1 MKNKSR
7 KLFGL
12 LLKSFYNM
20 KLLLERW
27 NKYLNEDLNTATRLS
42 VFDFDETL
50 AFSEGKI
57 DILDQTGNIVD
68 TISIKDHDK
77 WEDDERIKSGELK
90 FEFSDLDVITNPT
103 EIVAVTDIM
112 RDRTADGSTQVM
124 VVTARTSRTS
134 DDIHRYLDAI
144 GVPTDDLYVKGMG
157 DEGLGRGKGG
167 FIFSVLEEFPDIR
180 EVEFYDDSQKN
191 ITDVN
196 TAKAQALE
204 QEMVD
209 VFDVYLVIDGVPQK
223 A

>member
-1 MKNKSR
+1 
-7 KLFGL
+7 
-12 LLKSFYNM
+12 M

-50 AFSEGKI
+50 AFTEAEI
-57 DILDQTGNIVD
+57 DILDQEGNVID
-68 TISIKDHDK
+68 TTTNQEEYDK

-90 FEFSDLDVITNPT
+90 FDYSELDVITNPT

-112 RDRTADGSTQVM
+112 RDRSADSDTQVM
-124 VVTARTSRTS
+124 IVTARSSRTS
-134 DDIHRYLDAI
+134 DDIHRYIDAI
-144 GVPTDDLYVKGMG
+144 NIPTDDLYVKAMG
-157 DEGLGRGKGG
+157 DEGLGRGKVG
-167 FIFSVLEEFPDIR
+167 FIFSILEEFPDIR

-209 VFDVYLVIDGVPQK
+209 VFDVSL
-223 A
+223 

>member
-1 MKNKSR
+1 
-7 KLFGL
+7 
-12 LLKSFYNM
+12 M

-180 EVEFYDDSQKN
+180 QVEFYDDSPKN

-196 TAKAQALE
+196 AAKAQALE
-204 QEMVD
+204 QGMVD
-209 VFDVYLVIDGVPQK
+209 VFDVYLVVGGVPNK
-223 A
+223 V

>member
-1 MKNKSR
+1 V
-7 KLFGL
+7 
-12 LLKSFYNM
+12 

-42 VFDFDETL
+42 VFDFDETI
-50 AFSEGKI
+50 AFSEANM
-57 DILDQTGNIVD
+57 DILDQEGNIVH
-68 TISIKDHDK
+68 TISTKEYDK
-77 WEDDERIKSGELK
+77 WEDNERIKSGEL
-90 FEFSDLDVITNPT
+90 EFDYSELDVITNPT

-112 RDRTADGSTQVM
+112 RNRTADGSTQVM

-144 GVPTDDLYVKGMG
+144 GIPTDDLYIKGMG

-167 FIFSVLEEFPDIR
+167 FIFSILEEFPDIR
-180 EVEFYDDSQKN
+180 KVEFYDDSPKN

-196 TAKAQALE
+196 AAKAQALE
-204 QEMVD
+204 KEMVD
-209 VFDVYLVIDGVPQK
+209 VFDVYLVVGGVPQE

>member
-1 MKNKSR
+1 
-7 KLFGL
+7 
-12 LLKSFYNM
+12 M

-42 VFDFDETL
+42 VFDFDETI
-50 AFSEGKI
+50 AFSEANM
-57 DILDQTGNIVD
+57 DILDQEGNIVH
-68 TISIKDHDK
+68 TISTKEYDK
-77 WEDDERIKSGELK
+77 WEDNERIKSGEL
-90 FEFSDLDVITNPT
+90 EFDYSELDVITNPT

-112 RDRTADGSTQVM
+112 RNRTADGSTQVM

-144 GVPTDDLYVKGMG
+144 GVPTDDLYIKGMG

-167 FIFSVLEEFPDIR
+167 FIFSILEEFPDIR
-180 EVEFYDDSQKN
+180 KVEFYDDSPKN

-196 TAKAQALE
+196 AAKAQALE
-204 QEMVD
+204 KEMVD
-209 VFDVYLVIDGVPQK
+209 VFDVYLVVGGVPQE

>member
-1 MKNKSR
+1 
-7 KLFGL
+7 
-12 LLKSFYNM
+12 M

-90 FEFSDLDVITNPT
+90 FDYSELDVITNPT

-167 FIFSVLEEFPDIR
+167 FIFSILEEFPDIR
-180 EVEFYDDSQKN
+180 KVEFYDDSPKN

-196 TAKAQALE
+196 IAKAQALE
-204 QEMVD
+204 QGMVD
-209 VFDVYLVIDGVPQK
+209 VFDVYLVVDGVPQK

>member
-1 MKNKSR
+1 
-7 KLFGL
+7 
-12 LLKSFYNM
+12 M

-27 NKYLNEDLNTATRLS
+27 NKFLNEDLNTATRLS

-57 DILDQTGNIVD
+57 DILDQAGNIVH

-103 EIVAVTDIM
+103 EITDITKLL
-112 RDRTADGSTQVM
+112 RDATNDPYTQVM
-124 VVTARTSRTS
+124 IVTARTSKTE
-134 DDIHRYLDAI
+134 DDIHRYLAAI
-144 GVPTDDLYVKGMG
+144 DIPTDDLYIKGMG

-191 ITDVN
+191 IADVN
-196 TAKAQALE
+196 AVKAQALE

-209 VFDVYLVIDGVPQK
+209 AFHVYLVVDGVPQE

>member
-1 MKNKSR
+1 
-7 KLFGL
+7 
-12 LLKSFYNM
+12 M

-42 VFDFDETL
+42 VFEFDETL

-103 EIVAVTDIM
+103 EIIAITDIM
-112 RDRTADGSTQVM
+112 RDRSADSSTQVM

-144 GVPTDDLYVKGMG
+144 NIPTDDLYVKGMG

-180 EVEFYDDSQKN
+180 QVEFYDDSPKN

-204 QEMVD
+204 QGMVD
-209 VFDVYLVIDGVPQK
+209 VFDVYLVVDGVPQK

>member
-1 MKNKSR
+1 
-7 KLFGL
+7 
-12 LLKSFYNM
+12 M

-103 EIVAVTDIM
+103 EIIAITDIM

-144 GVPTDDLYVKGMG
+144 NVPTNDLYIKGMG

-180 EVEFYDDSQKN
+180 QVEFYDDSPKN

-204 QEMVD
+204 QGMVD
-209 VFDVYLVIDGVPQK
+209 VFDVYLVVDGVPQK

>member
-1 MKNKSR
+1 
-7 KLFGL
+7 
-12 LLKSFYNM
+12 M

-90 FEFSDLDVITNPT
+90 FDYSELDVITNPT

-180 EVEFYDDSQKN
+180 QVEFYDDSPKN

-196 TAKAQALE
+196 AAKAQALE
-204 QEMVD
+204 QGMVD
-209 VFDVYLVIDGVPQK
+209 VFDVYLVVDGVPQR

>member
-1 MKNKSR
+1 
-7 KLFGL
+7 
-12 LLKSFYNM
+12 M

-50 AFSEGKI
+50 AFTEAEI
-57 DILDQTGNIVD
+57 DILDQEGNVVNR
-68 TISIKDHDK
+68 TTNQEEYDK

-90 FEFSDLDVITNPT
+90 FDYSELDVITNPT

-112 RDRTADGSTQVM
+112 RDRAADGSTQVM

-144 GVPTDDLYVKGMG
+144 NIPTDDLYVKGMG

-167 FIFSVLEEFPDIR
+167 FIFSILEEFPDIR
-180 EVEFYDDSQKN
+180 QVEFYDDSQKN

-196 TAKAQALE
+196 AAKAQALE
-204 QEMVD
+204 QGMVD
-209 VFDVYLVIDGVPQK
+209 VFDVYLVVGGVPNK
-223 A
+223 V

>member
-1 MKNKSR
+1 
-7 KLFGL
+7 
-12 LLKSFYNM
+12 M

-42 VFDFDETL
+42 VFDFDETI
-50 AFSEGKI
+50 AFTEANM
-57 DILDQTGNIVD
+57 DILDQEGNIVH
-68 TISIKDHDK
+68 TISTKEYDK
-77 WEDDERIKSGELK
+77 WEDDERIKSGEL
-90 FEFSDLDVITNPT
+90 EFDYSELDVITNPA

-112 RDRTADGSTQVM
+112 RDRAADGSTQVM

-144 GVPTDDLYVKGMG
+144 GVPTNDLYVKGMG

-180 EVEFYDDSQKN
+180 QVEFYDDSPKN

-196 TAKAQALE
+196 AAKAQALE
-204 QEMVD
+204 QGMVD
-209 VFDVYLVIDGVPQK
+209 VFDVYLVVGGVPQR

>member
-1 MKNKSR
+1 
-7 KLFGL
+7 
-12 LLKSFYNM
+12 M

-90 FEFSDLDVITNPT
+90 FDYSELDVITNPT

-144 GVPTDDLYVKGMG
+144 GVPTDDLYIKGMG

-180 EVEFYDDSQKN
+180 KVEFYDDSPKN

-204 QEMVD
+204 QGMVD
-209 VFDVYLVIDGVPQK
+209 VFDVYLVVDGVPQK

>member
-1 MKNKSR
+1 
-7 KLFGL
+7 
-12 LLKSFYNM
+12 M

-27 NKYLNEDLNTATRLS
+27 NKFLNEDLNTATRLS

-90 FEFSDLDVITNPT
+90 FDYSELDVITNPT

-112 RDRTADGSTQVM
+112 RDRTADSNTQVM

-144 GVPTDDLYVKGMG
+144 NVPTNDLYVKGMG

-180 EVEFYDDSQKN
+180 QVEFYDDSPKN
-191 ITDVN
+191 IIDVN
-196 TAKAQALE
+196 AAKAQALE
-204 QEMVD
+204 QGMVD
-209 VFDVYLVIDGVPQK
+209 VFDVYLVVDGVPQK

>member
-1 MKNKSR
+1 
-7 KLFGL
+7 
-12 LLKSFYNM
+12 M

-112 RDRTADGSTQVM
+112 RDRTADRTTQVM

-180 EVEFYDDSQKN
+180 QVEFYDDSPKN

-196 TAKAQALE
+196 AAKAQALE
-204 QEMVD
+204 QGMVD
-209 VFDVYLVIDGVPQK
+209 VFDVYLVVDGVPQK

>member
-1 MKNKSR
+1 
-7 KLFGL
+7 
-12 LLKSFYNM
+12 M

-57 DILDQTGNIVD
+57 DIIDQEGSVVQ
-68 TISIKDHDK
+68 TITTQEEYDE
-77 WEDDERIKSGELK
+77 WEDAPEIQSGELK
-90 FEFSDLDVITNPT
+90 FDYSDLDNITNPT
-103 EIVAVTDIM
+103 EITGITKLL
-112 RDRTADGSTQVM
+112 RDATSDPYTQVM
-124 VVTARTSRTS
+124 IVTARSSRTE

-144 GVPTDDLYVKGMG
+144 DVPTDDLYIKGMG

-167 FIFSVLEEFPDIR
+167 FIFSILEEFPAIKQ
-180 EVEFYDDSQKN
+180 VEFYDDSPKN

-196 TAKAQALE
+196 AAKAQALE
-204 QEMVD
+204 QGMVD
-209 VFDVYLVIDGVPQK
+209 VFDVYLVVGGVPQK

>member
-1 MKNKSR
+1 MEKVS
-7 KLFGL
+7 G
-12 LLKSFYNM
+12 M

-77 WEDDERIKSGELK
+77 WEDDERLKSGELK

-112 RDRTADGSTQVM
+112 RDRTADASTQVM
-124 VVTARTSRTS
+124 VVTARSSKTS

-144 GVPTDDLYVKGMG
+144 SVPTNDLYIKGMG

-196 TAKAQALE
+196 AAKAQALE
-204 QEMVD
+204 HGMVD
-209 VFDVYLVIDGVPQK
+209 VFDVYLVVDGVPQK

>member
-1 MKNKSR
+1 
-7 KLFGL
+7 
-12 LLKSFYNM
+12 M

-77 WEDDERIKSGELK
+77 WEDDERLKSGELK

-112 RDRTADGSTQVM
+112 RDRTADASTQVM
-124 VVTARTSRTS
+124 VVTARSSKTS

-204 QEMVD
+204 QGMVD
-209 VFDVYLVIDGVPQK
+209 VFDVYLVVDGVPQK

>member
-1 MKNKSR
+1 
-7 KLFGL
+7 
-12 LLKSFYNM
+12 M

-42 VFDFDETL
+42 VFDFDETI
-50 AFSEGKI
+50 AFTEANM
-57 DILDQTGNIVD
+57 DILDQEGNIVR
-68 TISIKDHDK
+68 TISTKEYDK
-77 WEDDERIKSGELK
+77 WEDDERIKSGEL
-90 FEFSDLDVITNPT
+90 EFDYSELDVITNPA

-112 RDRTADGSTQVM
+112 RDRAADGSTQVM

-144 GVPTDDLYVKGMG
+144 NIPTDDLYVKGMG

-167 FIFSVLEEFPDIR
+167 FIFSILEEFPDIR
-180 EVEFYDDSQKN
+180 QVEFYDDSQKN

-196 TAKAQALE
+196 AAKAQAIE
-204 QEMVD
+204 QGMVD
-209 VFDVYLVIDGVPQK
+209 VFDVYLVVGGVPQK

>member
-1 MKNKSR
+1 
-7 KLFGL
+7 
-12 LLKSFYNM
+12 M

-27 NKYLNEDLNTATRLS
+27 NKFLNEDLSTATRLS

-50 AFSEGKI
+50 AFSEGKV
-57 DILDQTGNIVD
+57 DILDQEGGIVQ
-68 TISIKDHDK
+68 TITTQEEYDK

-90 FEFSDLDVITNPT
+90 FDYSDLDNITNPT
-103 EIVAVTDIM
+103 EIVDITKIM
-112 RDRTADGSTQVM
+112 RDRSADSATQVM
-124 VVTARTSRTS
+124 VVTARSSKTE

-144 GVPTDDLYVKGMG
+144 DVPTDDIYIKGMG

-191 ITDVN
+191 IADVN
-196 TAKAQALE
+196 AAKAQALE
-204 QEMVD
+204 QGMVD
-209 VFDVYLVIDGVPQK
+209 AFRVYLVVDGVPQE

>member
-1 MKNKSR
+1 
-7 KLFGL
+7 
-12 LLKSFYNM
+12 M

-42 VFDFDETL
+42 VFDFDETI
-50 AFSEGKI
+50 AFTEANM
-57 DILDQTGNIVD
+57 DILDQEGNIVR
-68 TISIKDHDK
+68 TISTKEYDK
-77 WEDDERIKSGELK
+77 WEDDERIKSGEL
-90 FEFSDLDVITNPT
+90 EFDYSELDVITNPT

-112 RDRTADGSTQVM
+112 RDRSADSDTQVM
-124 VVTARTSRTS
+124 IVTARSSRTS

-144 GVPTDDLYVKGMG
+144 NIPTDDLYVKGMG

-180 EVEFYDDSQKN
+180 EVEFYDDSPKN

-204 QEMVD
+204 QGMVD
-209 VFDVYLVIDGVPQK
+209 VFDVYLVVDGVPQK

>member
-1 MKNKSR
+1 
-7 KLFGL
+7 
-12 LLKSFYNM
+12 M

-112 RDRTADGSTQVM
+112 RDRTADSNTQVM

-144 GVPTDDLYVKGMG
+144 NVPTNDLYVKGMG

-180 EVEFYDDSQKN
+180 QVEFYDDSPKN

-196 TAKAQALE
+196 AAKAQALE
-204 QEMVD
+204 QGMVD
-209 VFDVYLVIDGVPQK
+209 VFDVYLVVGGVPQK